1 MESTP
6 SILIF
11 KTNIQ
16 SVQDI
21 DSIKSILDTHPHI
34 ERWNVDTE
42 DIDCVLRVVTVSLR
56 VDDVIALV
64 TPSGYAC
71 AELD

>member
-1 MESTP
+1 M
-6 SILIF
+6 
-11 KTNIQ
+11 
-16 SVQDI
+16 QDI
-21 DSIKSILDTHPHI
+21 DLLKPILDAHPHI
-34 ERWNVDTE
+34 ERWTVDTS
-42 DIDCVLRVVTVSLR
+42 DIDCVLRIVTCSLR

>member
-1 MESTP
+1 METTS
-6 SILIF
+6 SILVF

-16 SVQDI
+16 SMQDI
-21 DSIKSILDTHPHI
+21 DLLKPILDAHPHI
-34 ERWNVDTE
+34 ERWNVDTS
-42 DIDCVLRVVTVSLR
+42 DIDCVLRIVTYSLC
-56 VDDVIALV
+56 VDDIIALV